1 MTASNL
7 PVVVI
12 GAGPTGLMTA
22 LCLAKSGIPVRI
34 LEKTHE
40 FHRMSRGSGLHPRTL
55 EYLHI
60 LGLLEDFERLIVDMP
75 PARAYKLPGGT
86 EVAREWDI
94 LEKPTKTPDRPY
106 GLAMISQFQN
116 EDILREHLAAL
127 GIRPEMG
134 CEPQSIEQNDTAVV
148 VTVRKTNA
156 DGTAAGEE
164 KIHAAYVVGADGA
177 KGMSRKTIGATFE
190 GKTVDEDGGVWFQ
203 ADVEGD
209 GLSSNYWHMWIIP
222 GKATVMLRPEGTNG
236 GFLIGVVGKNFDPAE
251 ELMDYDAAIAFFREN
266 TGRTDL
272 VFRNM
277 HSLFHWKP
285 KMLMVNKYS
294 EGRVFIAGDA
304 AHIHSPT
311 GGQGLNTCVAD
322 GINLA
327 WKIALAHKGLATAD
341 LLTSYHTERHPIA
354 AEVIRISSSLYVQT
368 VATSAEDINVPVTA
382 EESKKGGLIRWRVA
396 GLSQLEINYRWSPV
410 VYDARGP
417 AGLSEAEMR
426 AYAYTGYGPGAEV
439 RAGDRAP
446 EAPGLVDAAGKAT
459 SLFAIFKPDAH
470 TVLVSCADT
479 GDATIVDVVDAVKA
493 LPAGLAVRVV
503 AIGSS
508 VVPNVEREVE
518 GVYHDG
524 AGWFGRAY
532 GLMGGAPPVVVV
544 RPDGYIGAFANDAAG
559 LREYFSKIVVM

>member
-1 MTASNL
+1 
-7 PVVVI
+7 
-12 GAGPTGLMTA
+12 
-22 LCLAKSGIPVRI
+22 
-34 LEKTHE
+34 
-40 FHRMSRGSGLHPRTL
+40 
-55 EYLHI
+55 
-60 LGLLEDFERLIVDMP
+60 
-75 PARAYKLPGGT
+75 
-86 EVAREWDI
+86 
-94 LEKPTKTPDRPY
+94 
-106 GLAMISQFQN
+106 
-116 EDILREHLAAL
+116 
-127 GIRPEMG
+127 
-134 CEPQSIEQNDTAVV
+134 
-148 VTVRKTNA
+148 
-156 DGTAAGEE
+156 
-164 KIHAAYVVGADGA
+164 
-177 KGMSRKTIGATFE
+177 
-190 GKTVDEDGGVWFQ
+190 
-203 ADVEGD
+203 
-209 GLSSNYWHMWIIP
+209 
-222 GKATVMLRPEGTNG
+222 
-236 GFLIGVVGKNFDPAE
+236 
-251 ELMDYDAAIAFFREN
+251 
-266 TGRTDL
+266 
-272 VFRNM
+272 
-277 HSLFHWKP
+277 
-285 KMLMVNKYS
+285 MVNKYS

-410 VYDARGP
+410 V
-417 AGLSEAEMR
+417 
-426 AYAYTGYGPGAEV
+426 

-479 GDATIVDVVDAVKA
+479 GDAKIVDVVDAVKA